1 MIVGL
6 RAGDPRQV
14 GPYQLLGR
22 LGCGGMGSVFLG
34 RSDAA
39 NLVAVKVIRADL
51 ATDPG
56 FRARFDQEV
65 AAAGRVSG
73 QFTAGLADADTTG
86 PVPWLATSYVPGPSL
101 AELVRMHGALPLS
114 SVLVLGTGLAG
125 ALAAIH
131 AADLVHRDLKPS
143 NVLVAADGPRVIDFG
158 ISRAAGATSLTLAG
172 MVMGSPGFMSPEQA
186 AGGTVGPA
194 SDVFSLGTLLAFAAT
209 GQGPFGAGSMAA
221 LLYRVVYGEPDTDGL
236 PGRLRPL
243 VERCLARDPGERPSP
258 AELRDE
264 LGAASPAADWL
275 PAPVAQTLSRFA
287 APGAA
292 LAEAMRAEAA
302 LAEAAQAHAAQAAA
316 TAARPG
322 WDAPAGQP
330 VPATASPAQ
339 DSPAGD
345 SPAEDSPAVAS
356 PAAASPAA
364 ASPAVASPAAASPAE
379 DSPAEDSPALD
390 SPVWLP
396 LTGSQLPASAGSGPA
411 GPLATVGSGQTSAG
425 PARLPA
431 ASWLSGMGGGGSE
444 TGVELSGM
452 GGAGAGTGMELSGM
466 SGEVPETGME
476 LAVVGGE
483 LPVPGHQPA
492 GTDEEPTVTAARPH
506 LLRNAPR
513 PRAAAVAPPRHP
525 GRRRRS
531 RLWAAAGAGT
541 GAASVLVAVMLTGVL
556 QPAAQHVPPP
566 AKVSTR
572 LPGPASVLKA
582 RGTHPPA
589 AHRHRHQAATGS
601 GVTMAVAASSSPSP
615 GRTQPAGGT
624 AGAPSP
630 TATPTP
636 SATAP
641 ASTYTRAVPGSQE
654 WTATGIT
661 VQAGQ
666 QLTITASGE
675 IYVGATSA
683 SERPAGIPGC
693 TPAASYPA
701 RSAQFPAPTLT
712 CWSLIARIGGGAPFE
727 VGSSAQLTAT
737 SGDLYLGING
747 DSFSGNSGSW
757 SATITARSR

>member
-34 RSDAA
+34 RPDTGSLA
-39 NLVAVKVIRADL
+39 AVKVIRADL
-51 ATDPG
+51 AGDPG

-73 QFTAGLADADTTG
+73 QFTAALADADTTG

-114 SVLVLGTGLAG
+114 SVLVLGAGLAG
-125 ALAAIH
+125 ALDAIH

-158 ISRAAGATSLTLAG
+158 ISRAAGAASLTLAG

-186 AGGTVGPA
+186 AGGPVGPA

-221 LLYRVVYGEPDTDGL
+221 LLYRVVYGQPSTDGL

-243 VERCLARDPGERPSP
+243 VERCLAKDPGERPSP
-258 AELRDE
+258 AELRAG

-287 APGAA
+287 AP
-292 LAEAMRAEAA
+292 EAA
-302 LAEAAQAHAAQAAA
+302 LAEAVRAEAVRAEAALREATQAHAHAAQAQA
-316 TAARPG
+316 TAAAQPG

-330 VPATASPAQ
+330 VPAA
-339 DSPAGD
+339 DSRAAD
-345 SPAEDSPAVAS
+345 SRAADSR
-356 PAAASPAA
+356 AADSRAA
-364 ASPAVASPAAASPAE
+364 
-379 DSPAEDSPALD
+379 DSSAKD

-396 LTGSQLPASAGSGPA
+396 LTGSLLPTPADATQSERVPASHVPGQPQAGQLQPGRRRPGRLAAAGSGQA
-411 GPLATVGSGQTSAG
+411 VAG
-425 PARLPA
+425 PARPLA
-431 ASWLSGMGGGGSE
+431 ASWLSGMGG
-444 TGVELSGM
+444 
-452 GGAGAGTGMELSGM
+452 
-466 SGEVPETGME
+466 EVPETGME
-476 LAVVGGE
+476 LPVVGGE

-492 GTDEEPTVTAARPH
+492 ATDEEPTVTAARPR

-513 PRAAAVAPPRHP
+513 PRAVAVAPPRHP

-531 RLWAAAGAGT
+531 RLWVAAGAGT
-541 GAASVLVAVMLTGVL
+541 GAAGVLVAVLLTGVL
-556 QPAAQHVPPP
+556 QPPVRPAPPP
-566 AKVSTR
+566 AKTAAR
-572 LPGPASVLKA
+572 LPAPASVLKA

-589 AHRHRHQAATGS
+589 AHRHRHRAATGP
-601 GVTMAVAASSSPSP
+601 GVTMAVAASSNP
-615 GRTQPAGGT
+615 GSTQPTGT
-624 AGAPSP
+624 AGPPSP
-630 TATPTP
+630 AAAPTP

-654 WTATGIT
+654 WTDTGII

-666 QLTITASGE
+666 QLTITAAGE

-683 SERPAGIPGC
+683 SESPAGIPGC

-701 RSAQFPAPTLT
+701 QSAQFPAPSLT
-712 CWSLIARIGGGAPFE
+712 CWSLIARIGDGAPFE

-747 DSFSGNSGSW
+747 DSFAGDSGSW
-757 SATITARSR
+757 SATITARSRAA

>member
-34 RSDAA
+34 RPDTGSLA
-39 NLVAVKVIRADL
+39 AVKVIRADL
-51 ATDPG
+51 AGDPG

-73 QFTAGLADADTTG
+73 QFTAALADADTTG

-114 SVLVLGTGLAG
+114 SVLVLGAGLAG
-125 ALAAIH
+125 ALDEIH

-158 ISRAAGATSLTLAG
+158 ISRAAGAASLTLAG

-186 AGGTVGPA
+186 AGGPVGPA

-221 LLYRVVYGEPDTDGL
+221 LLYRVVYGQPSTDGL

-243 VERCLARDPGERPSP
+243 VERCLAKDPGERPSP
-258 AELRDE
+258 AELRAE

-287 APGAA
+287 AP
-292 LAEAMRAEAA
+292 EAA
-302 LAEAAQAHAAQAAA
+302 LAEAVRAEAVGPKRRCARQHRPTPMRHRHRPRRLPGLAGTRRLASRSRPRTARPRTAGPRTAGRGQPAAYSRAADSRAAAGRGQPCAAQPG
-316 TAARPG
+316 RPRPAEPCAG
-322 WDAPAGQP
+322 RPRAGQP
-330 VPATASPAQ
+330 RAGRAARQRQPRPGQPARQPGSSPPRA
-339 DSPAGD
+339 AGR
-345 SPAEDSPAVAS
+345 
-356 PAAASPAA
+356 PAAC
-364 ASPAVASPAAASPAE
+364 
-379 DSPAEDSPALD
+379 
-390 SPVWLP
+390 
-396 LTGSQLPASAGSGPA
+396 
-411 GPLATVGSGQTSAG
+411 
-425 PARLPA
+425 PARPPA
-431 ASWLSGMGGGGSE
+431 ASWLSGMGG
-444 TGVELSGM
+444 
-452 GGAGAGTGMELSGM
+452 
-466 SGEVPETGME
+466 EVPETGME
-476 LAVVGGE
+476 LPVVGGE

-492 GTDEEPTVTAARPH
+492 ATDEEPTVTAARPR

-513 PRAAAVAPPRHP
+513 PRAVAVAPPRHP

-541 GAASVLVAVMLTGVL
+541 GAAGVLVAVLLTGVL
-556 QPAAQHVPPP
+556 QPPARPAPPP
-566 AKVSTR
+566 AKTAAR
-572 LPGPASVLKA
+572 LPAPASVLKA

-589 AHRHRHQAATGS
+589 AHRHRHRAATGP
-601 GVTMAVAASSSPSP
+601 GVTMAVAASSNP
-615 GRTQPAGGT
+615 GSTQPTGT
-624 AGAPSP
+624 AGPPSP
-630 TATPTP
+630 AATPTP

-654 WTATGIT
+654 WTDTGII

-666 QLTITASGE
+666 QLTITAAGE

-683 SERPAGIPGC
+683 SESPAGLPGC
-693 TPAASYPA
+693 TPAVSYPA
-701 RSAQFPAPTLT
+701 QSAQFPAPSLT
-712 CWSLIARIGGGAPFE
+712 CWSLIARIGDGAPFE

-737 SGDLYLGING
+737 SGDLYLGVNG
-747 DSFSGNSGSW
+747 DSFAANSGSW
-757 SATITARSR
+757 SATITVRSRAS

>member
-34 RSDAA
+34 RADAGS
-39 NLVAVKVIRADL
+39 LVAVKVIRADL

-73 QFTAGLADADTTG
+73 QFTAALADADTTG

-114 SVLVLGTGLAG
+114 SVLVLGAGLAG
-125 ALAAIH
+125 ALAEIH

-143 NVLVAADGPRVIDFG
+143 NVLITADGPRVIDFG

-186 AGGTVGPA
+186 AGGPVGPA

-221 LLYRVVYGEPDTDGL
+221 LLYRVVYGQPSTDGL

-243 VERCLARDPGERPSP
+243 VERCLAKDPGERPSP
-258 AELRDE
+258 AELRAE

-287 APGAA
+287 APEAA
-292 LAEAMRAEAA
+292 LAEAVRAEAA
-302 LAEAAQAHAAQAAA
+302 LAEATQAHAAQ
-316 TAARPG
+316 TAAWTGWPG
-322 WDAPAGQP
+322 WDGPAGQL
-330 VPATASPAQ
+330 VPAVDNPAANGPAANGPVADGPAADGPAA
-339 DSPAGD
+339 DSPTVHNL
-345 SPAEDSPAVAS
+345 AV
-356 PAAASPAA
+356 
-364 ASPAVASPAAASPAE
+364 
-379 DSPAEDSPALD
+379 D

-396 LTGSQLPASAGSGPA
+396 LTGSQLPAPAGSGPA
-411 GPLATVGSGQTSAG
+411 GRPAAVGSGPAPAG
-425 PARLPA
+425 PACPPA
-431 ASWLSGMGGGGSE
+431 VSWLSGMGGQ
-444 TGVELSGM
+444 
-452 GGAGAGTGMELSGM
+452 
-466 SGEVPETGME
+466 VPETGME

-483 LPVPGHQPA
+483 LSTPGHQPA
-492 GTDEEPTVTAARPH
+492 VTDAESTMTVARPH

-513 PRAAAVAPPRHP
+513 PRAAGAPPRHP

-531 RLWAAAGAGT
+531 RLWAAAGTGT
-541 GAASVLVAVMLTGVL
+541 GVAGVLVAIMLTGVL
-556 QPAAQHVPPP
+556 HPAVRHDPHP
-566 AKVSTR
+566 ARAAAR
-572 LPGPASVLKA
+572 LPDPASVLKA

-589 AHRHRHQAATGS
+589 AHRARHRAATGS

-615 GRTQPAGGT
+615 GSSQPAGT
-624 AGAPSP
+624 AGPPSP
-630 TATPTP
+630 SAAPTP

-654 WTATGIT
+654 WTDTGIT

-675 IYVGATSA
+675 IYAAATSA
-683 SERPAGIPGC
+683 SESPAGISGC
-693 TPAASYPA
+693 TPAGTYPA
-701 RSAQFPAPTLT
+701 RSAQFPAPSLT

-747 DSFSGNSGSW
+747 DSFAGNSGSW
-757 SATITARSR
+757 SAAITVRSRAA